1 MFEGKESAGSAKRAA
16 LQDKLSFVRGGD
28 AVVVNSID
36 RLIGNLMDLHSIIK
50 ELDDKGVSIRFLSEN
65 LSFSADKG

>member
-1 MFEGKESAGSAKRAA
+1 MFEEKESACSAKRAA
-16 LQDKLSFVRGGD
+16 LQYKLSFVRGGD

-36 RLIGNLMDLHSIIK
+36 RLAGNLMDLHSIIQ